1 MKKGNLKSKLFAA
14 ALTLAAAFT
23 MTAGQ
28 AIVVPDT
35 AQAGVI
41 SSVKSAAKK
50 VGGAAKKVGGAV
62 KTTAV
67 GIGKAA
73 KAGAAGAKQAGKF
86 VAKYV
91 PPVKGVVNAGK
102 AVKVLVSGKR

>member
-1 MKKGNLKSKLFAA
+1 MKKGSLKSKLFAA
-14 ALTLAAAFT
+14 ALTLAAALT

-50 VGGAAKKVGGAV
+50 VGGKI

-73 KAGAAGAKQAGKF
+73 KAGAAGVRQVGGV

-102 AVKVLVSGKR
+102 AIKYAVKGKR

>member
-1 MKKGNLKSKLFAA
+1 MKKTLKSKLFAA
-14 ALTLAAAFT
+14 ALTFAAAFT

-41 SSVKSAAKK
+41 GSIK
-50 VGGAAKKVGGAV
+50 GAAKKVGGAV
-62 KTTAV
+62 KNSAV

-73 KAGAAGAKQAGKF
+73 KAGAAFGKQAGG
-86 VAKYV
+86 VIAKYV